1 MPEESLGISNKH
13 VPVLLPEVLAGLNL
27 HVGKTYVD
35 GTLGLGGHSQALL
48 ECLHGLGERSP
59 QWVGVDQDTQA
70 LGMAQKRLAPTL
82 DRFDETT
89 RTHFVESN
97 YSQIPQTLADLG
109 ITGIDGGL
117 LLDLGVSSFQLDT
130 AERGFS
136 FMRSGPLD
144 MRMNPT
150 DETTPTA
157 ADLLNTASQEA
168 LIRIF
173 EDYGEEKFAFPIA
186 KAIVEDRAHTP
197 WQDTLTLAH
206 LVERIYRLKQKSGRL
221 KEAKHPATRVF
232 QALRMA
238 VNGELDHLDA
248 LLHALPD
255 LMQPQSRVAVI
266 TFHSLEDRR
275 VKQQF
280 KPWLQGCICPPQF
293 PICTCEST
301 PLFKAVNRKALEAG
315 HLETE
320 RNPRSRSAKLRV
332 YERL

>member
-1 MPEESLGISNKH
+1 VLEESIGISNKH

-27 HVGKTYVD
+27 QVGKTYVD
-35 GTLGLGGHSQALL
+35 GTLGMGGHSQALL
-48 ECLHGLGERSP
+48 EALHDLGEQSP

-70 LGMAQKRLAPTL
+70 LAMAQKRLAPTL
-82 DRFDETT
+82 KRFHKLTQM
-89 RTHFVESN
+89 HFVQSN
-97 YSQIPQTLADLG
+97 YSQISQALADLG
-109 ITGIDGGL
+109 IIGIDGGL

-144 MRMNPT
+144 MRMNPA
-150 DETTPTA
+150 DENAPTA
-157 ADLLNTASQEA
+157 ADVLNTASQEA

-173 EDYGEEKFAFPIA
+173 EEYGEEKFAFPIA

-197 WQDTLTLAH
+197 WQDTLSLAH
-206 LVERIYRLKQKSGRL
+206 LVERIYRLKQKSGNA

-232 QALRMA
+232 QALRIA
-238 VNGELDHLDA
+238 VNYELDHLETV
-248 LLHALPD
+248 LNALPN
-255 LMQPQSRVAVI
+255 LMRPQSRVAII

-293 PICTCEST
+293 PICTCAST
-301 PLFKAVNRKALEAG
+301 PLFKAVNRKALQACS
-315 HLETE
+315 LEKE
-320 RNPRSRSAKLRV
+320 ENPRSRSAKLRV